1 MKRGYQRLKL
11 GDAEELHLVEKED
24 HPSAMCPRRLTE
36 GNEEVGK
43 VLAEVA
49 AVCEPLCGVKVQT
62 RVQ

>member
-1 MKRGYQRLKL
+1 MTLLEIIIALSILCLVL
-11 GDAEELHLVEKED
+11 GGVLAALMQ
-24 HPSAMCPRRLTE
+24 SRRLTE